1 MLLWATVATSLS
13 QAMTRSRW
21 KKKIVTSF
29 FRSLL
34 FFWQHSENWVFLKTV
49 SFHLQSCK
57 WAFTLQ
63 WCKTLAW
70 KISHTCSLGAID
82 LVRVEM
88 ASDWFTRIY
97 RSIFAEQNFLQD
109 RDMACKL
116 GCGLFLSPQLLN
128 LLSHGVS
135 LPITIQTFKSPLRT
149 EVFWFKLFRCPNYF
163 ITGIHYL
170 AVLVCTSLESIPTC
184 IQ

>member
-13 QAMTRSRW
+13 QSRS
-21 KKKIVTSF
+21 SF

-49 SFHLQSCK
+49 SFHFQILK

-70 KISHTCSLGAID
+70 KPGLKDLSHVQSRRNLLKY

-97 RSIFAEQNFLQD
+97 RSIFAEQNFLQNLD
-109 RDMACKL
+109 LACKL
-116 GCGLFLSPQLLN
+116 GLLA
-128 LLSHGVS
+128 LLEPAMTTVESIGKRS
-135 LPITIQTFKSPLRT
+135 RKS
-149 EVFWFKLFRCPNYF
+149 
-163 ITGIHYL
+163 
-170 AVLVCTSLESIPTC
+170 LVCRGCSVCHGILHFYIKTC
-184 IQ
+184 VELSKEWQPWKGWGNGRKNP